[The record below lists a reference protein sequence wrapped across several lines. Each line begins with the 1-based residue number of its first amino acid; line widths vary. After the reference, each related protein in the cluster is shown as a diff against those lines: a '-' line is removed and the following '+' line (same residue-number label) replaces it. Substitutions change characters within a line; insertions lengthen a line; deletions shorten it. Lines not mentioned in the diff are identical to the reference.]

1 MRRDTCDE
9 RRDHHPHAAG
19 QARLPTTRR
28 LPSLTWVETAD
39 VVVVVGG
46 SAGAVLAARLSKDP
60 ARTVLPL
67 EAGHAYASD
76 AYRTSL
82 LDANKI
88 ADPDHDW
95 GYTSRDMDQIPQIPT
110 PRGCTTAAPKAPPTQ
125 TGNRY
130 G

>member
-1 MRRDTCDE
+1 MTDVTITPRGRSGSATHNKEIALSDL
-9 RRDHHPHAAG
+9 A
-19 QARLPTTRR
+19 
-28 LPSLTWVETAD
+28 ETAD
-39 VVVVVGG
+39 VVVAGGG
-46 SAGAVLAARLSKDP
+46 SAGAVLAARFSKDP

-76 AYRTSL
+76 AYPTSL